1 MIISDGHFDAFYN
14 SGDTGDTFANICGCF
29 RSGMEDTNFY
39 TDVSTIFVTFHN
51 SGDTVVNVELNSGT
65 EFFLPRLSSHP
76 QSAPIVCLTQIL
88 SIQP

>member
-14 SGDTGDTFANICGCF
+14 SGDTGD
-29 RSGMEDTNFY
+29 
-39 TDVSTIFVTFHN
+39 TIFVTFHN

-76 QSAPIVCLTQIL
+76 QNAPIVCLTQIL